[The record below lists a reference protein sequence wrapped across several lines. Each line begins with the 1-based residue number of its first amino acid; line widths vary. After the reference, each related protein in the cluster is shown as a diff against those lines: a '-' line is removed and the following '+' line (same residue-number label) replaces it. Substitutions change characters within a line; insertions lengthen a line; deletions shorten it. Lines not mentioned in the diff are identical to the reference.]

1 MFEENNNINELDL
14 MVKSILDEGQ
24 EEVPAG
30 VWEAV
35 SDGLDKAASR
45 KAVVI
50 WFRRAAVSVA
60 AAAAGCAVGITANY
74 YLDKVRADL
83 SRLEN
88 DLEAKKAMNSKL
100 SEKLEAAKSATDE
113 AYKLPDDS
121 SSLEKKEKLK
131 NVQDNMNELLDAM
144 AESF

>member
-1 MFEENNNINELDL
+1 MFEENNNINEFDL

-24 EEVPAG
+24 EEVPAC

-60 AAAAGCAVGITANY
+60 AAAAVAVAVIFNIKPQTDIVPMDGGYGLI
-74 YLDKVRADL
+74 V
-83 SRLEN
+83 
-88 DLEAKKAMNSKL
+88 
-100 SEKLEAAKSATDE
+100 TDE
-113 AYKLPDDS
+113 ED
-121 SSLEKKEKLK
+121 
-131 NVQDNMNELLDAM
+131 
-144 AESF
+144 

>member
-1 MFEENNNINELDL
+1 MRVFYALN
-14 MVKSILDEGQ
+14 
-24 EEVPAG
+24 
-30 VWEAV
+30 
-35 SDGLDKAASR
+35 DKR
-45 KAVVI
+45 PQMLKD
-50 WFRRAAVSVA
+50 REKRLKE
-60 AAAAGCAVGITANY
+60 
-74 YLDKVRADL
+74 LDKVRADL

-100 SEKLEAAKSATDE
+100 SEKLEVAKSATDE

>member
-1 MFEENNNINELDL
+1 MLKDREKRLKE
-14 MVKSILDEGQ
+14 
-24 EEVPAG
+24 
-30 VWEAV
+30 
-35 SDGLDKAASR
+35 
-45 KAVVI
+45 
-50 WFRRAAVSVA
+50 
-60 AAAAGCAVGITANY
+60 
-74 YLDKVRADL
+74 LDKVRADL

-100 SEKLEAAKSATDE
+100 SEKLEAAKSATDV